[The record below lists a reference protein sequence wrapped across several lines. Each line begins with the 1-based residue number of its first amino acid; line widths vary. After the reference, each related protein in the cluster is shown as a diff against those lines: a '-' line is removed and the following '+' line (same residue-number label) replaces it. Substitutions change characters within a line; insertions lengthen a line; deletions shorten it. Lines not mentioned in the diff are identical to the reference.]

1 MNLTLRALAALLGYP
16 SDALKANIGEVR
28 AAILRDAVLSNADYS
43 RLDPLLRRFETQD
56 LLDLQSA
63 YSELFDR
70 SRSLSLHLFEHV
82 HGDSRERGQAMIDL
96 GQQYV
101 DSGFLLEGGELP
113 DFVPVFLEYASC
125 LPPPEAH
132 DMLGQPAHV
141 FAALAE
147 RLDKRGTDYS
157 AIFHCLVALA
167 KARVDADARAVVDQ
181 NTPPEDAA
189 DIDAEW
195 EEAPVSFNLGGAHEM
210 GGPTGVV
217 AKIRASNRPVNPG
230 TNPNLNQEAAR

>member
-1 MNLTLRALAALLGYP
+1 MRRTLRALAALLGYP
-16 SDALKANIGEVR
+16 SAELKENIAEVA
-28 AAILRDAVLSNADYS
+28 AAIDDEGSLSRADRARLTVLMARFSQDE
-43 RLDPLLRRFETQD
+43 LLE
-56 LLDLQSA
+56 LQSI

-96 GQQYV
+96 GQQYME
-101 DSGFLLEGGELP
+101 SGFFLEGGELP

-125 LPPPEAH
+125 LRSSEAKE
-132 DMLGQPAHV
+132 MLGQPAHV

-147 RLDKRGTDYS
+147 RLDKRESDYS

-167 KARVDADARAVVDQ
+167 KARVDAEARAVVDQ
-181 NTPPEDAA
+181 NTPSEDAS

-195 EEAPVSFNLGGAHEM
+195 EEAPVSFNSAGAHEM

-217 AKIRASNRPVNPG
+217 AKIRASNRPVN
-230 TNPNLNQEAAR
+230 QEAGR

>member
-1 MNLTLRALAALLGYP
+1 MKVTLRALAALLGYP
-16 SDALKANIGEVR
+16 SADLKANIGEIR
-28 AAILRDAVLSNADYS
+28 NAVLREGALGGAEHA
-43 RLDPLLRRFETQD
+43 RLEPLLRLFDEKD
-56 LLDLQSA
+56 LLDLQAA

-96 GQQYV
+96 GQQYME
-101 DSGFLLEGGELP
+101 SGFLLESSELP

-125 LPPPEAH
+125 LAPSDGRE
-132 DMLGQPAHV
+132 MLAQPAHV

-147 RLDKRGTDYS
+147 RLDKRDSPYAG
-157 AIFHCLVALA
+157 IFHCLVSLT
-167 KARVDADARAVVDQ
+167 KARVDKDARAVIDQ
-181 NTPPEDAA
+181 NTPAEDAA

-217 AKIRASNRPVNPG
+217 AKIRASNRPVS
-230 TNPNLNQEAAR
+230 QETAR

>member
-1 MNLTLRALAALLGYP
+1 MKLTLRALAALLGYP
-16 SDALKANIGEVR
+16 SAELKANIGEVR
-28 AAILRDAVLSNADYS
+28 QAIIRDGLLSVADFS
-43 RLDPLLRRFETQD
+43 RLEPLLGKFAGQE
-56 LLDLQSA
+56 LLDLQAA

-101 DSGFLLEGGELP
+101 ESGFFLEAGELP

-125 LPPPEAH
+125 LPPSAARE
-132 DMLGQPAHV
+132 MLGQPAHV

-147 RLDKRGTDYS
+147 RLDKRGTDYG

-167 KARVDADARAVVDQ
+167 KARVDVDARAVVDQ
-181 NTPPEDAA
+181 NTPPEDSA

-195 EEAPVSFNLGGAHEM
+195 EEAPVSFNLSAAHEM

-217 AKIRASNRPVNPG
+217 AKIRASNRPVNE
-230 TNPNLNQEAAR
+230 EAAR

>member
-1 MNLTLRALAALLGYP
+1 MKMTLKSLAALLSYP
-16 SDALKANIGEVR
+16 SAELKDNIGEVR
-28 AAILRDAVLSNADYS
+28 SAIIREGVLSVTVFS
-43 RLDPLLRRFETQD
+43 RLEPLLKQFRHHD
-56 LLDLQSA
+56 LLELQA
-63 YSELFDR
+63 VYSELFDR

-101 DSGFLLEGGELP
+101 DSGYYLEGGELP

-125 LPPPEAH
+125 LPLADARE
-132 DMLGQPAHV
+132 MLSQPAHV

-147 RLDKRGTDYS
+147 RLDKREAAYAG
-157 AIFHCLVALA
+157 IFHALVALA
-167 KARVDADARAVVDQ
+167 KGRIDADARAVVDQ
-181 NTPPEDAA
+181 NTPSEDAS

-195 EEAPVSFNLGGAHEM
+195 EEAPVSFNLGSAHEM

-217 AKIRASNRPVNPG
+217 AKIRASNRPVN
-230 TNPNLNQEAAR
+230 QEAAR

>member
-1 MNLTLRALAALLGYP
+1 MKRTLRALAVLLGYP
-16 SDALKANIGEVR
+16 SAELKANIAEVA
-28 AAILRDAVLSNADYS
+28 AAIDDESQLPAADRARLS
-43 RLDPLLRRFETQD
+43 PLLARFEHDD
-56 LLDLQSA
+56 LLDLQSV

-96 GQQYV
+96 GQQYME
-101 DSGFLLEGGELP
+101 SGFFLEGSELP

-125 LPPPEAH
+125 LPPAESRE
-132 DMLGQPAHV
+132 MLRQPVHV

-147 RLDKRGTDYS
+147 RLDKRGSDY
-157 AIFHCLVALA
+157 ATIFHCLVALA
-167 KARVDADARAVVDQ
+167 NARVDANARAVVDQ
-181 NTPPEDAA
+181 NTPAEESA

-195 EEAPVSFNLGGAHEM
+195 EEAPVSFNQAGAHEM

-217 AKIRASNRPVNPG
+217 AKIRASNRPIDREG
-230 TNPNLNQEAAR
+230 AQ

>member
-1 MNLTLRALAALLGYP
+1 MKMTLRSLAALLGYP
-16 SDALKANIGEVR
+16 SAELKENIGEIR
-28 AAILRDAVLSNADYS
+28 SAIIREGVLSVAVFS
-43 RLDPLLRRFETQD
+43 RLESLLEQFRHRDVLE
-56 LLDLQSA
+56 LQAA

-96 GQQYV
+96 GQQYMEN
-101 DSGFLLEGGELP
+101 GFYLEGGELP

-125 LPPPEAH
+125 LSSADGQE
-132 DMLGQPAHV
+132 MLSQPAHV

-147 RLDKRGTDYS
+147 RLDKREAAYAG
-157 AIFHCLVALA
+157 IFHALVALVNC
-167 KARVDADARAVVDQ
+167 RVDADARAVVDQ
-181 NTPPEDAA
+181 NTPPEDAS

-217 AKIRASNRPVNPG
+217 AKIRASNRPVD
-230 TNPNLNQEAAR
+230 QEAAR

>member
-1 MNLTLRALAALLGYP
+1 MKRTLRALAALLDYP
-16 SDALKANIGEVR
+16 SAELKANIEAVEEVIER
-28 AAILRDAVLSNADYS
+28 EGALSRSDRSRLAVLLGRYAQD
-43 RLDPLLRRFETQD
+43 D
-56 LLDLQSA
+56 LLDLQST

-96 GQQYV
+96 GQQYMEG
-101 DSGFLLEGGELP
+101 GFFLEGGELP
-113 DFVPVFLEYASC
+113 DFVPVFLEFASC
-125 LPPPEAH
+125 LSPAESRE
-132 DMLGQPAHV
+132 MLAQPAHV

-147 RLDKRGTDYS
+147 RLDKRDSDYS
-157 AIFHCLVALA
+157 AVFLCLVALT

-195 EEAPVSFNLGGAHEM
+195 EEAPVSFNLAGAHEM

-217 AKIRASNRPVNPG
+217 AKIRASNRPI
-230 TNPNLNQEAAR
+230 NQEAGR